1 MSIDFTNKK
10 QISENN
16 LIDFPNDIDFSL
28 KVDTIYHHFIKM
40 FDTHFLNYISFRK
53 QRDLMITNIFYQII
67 LNDIA
72 IDKKIKE
79 KYNLSDNFEIQHNK
93 LKINYEEILPISTRE
108 IVLNIEQEILILKT
122 FQLFFEEFSEK
133 YKEINTQMI
142 EKKIKKIQFLT
153 DENMFNKLT
162 HNQYMRDKILDIIGK
177 IKDYDSISINMTFL
191 NSLKK
196 EAELMDINI

>member
-16 LIDFPNDIDFSL
+16 LIDFPNDIDISL
-28 KVDTIYHHFIKM
+28 KVDTIYHHFVKM

-67 LNDIA
+67 LNDIT